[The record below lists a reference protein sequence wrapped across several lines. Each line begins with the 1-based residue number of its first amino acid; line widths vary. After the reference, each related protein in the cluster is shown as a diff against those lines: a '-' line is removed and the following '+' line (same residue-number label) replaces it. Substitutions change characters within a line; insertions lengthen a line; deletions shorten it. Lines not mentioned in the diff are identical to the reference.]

1 MLEIALSLF
10 QSGEDATIILQRQ
23 GFGSATKIKVSHF
36 LAVLQ
41 LTPGMSQILTV
52 KVKVHIYLGV

>member
-1 MLEIALSLF
+1 M
-10 QSGEDATIILQRQ
+10 TPLQRQ

-36 LAVLQ
+36 HAVLQ

-52 KVKVHIYLGV
+52 KVKVLTVRNN